1 MTIKFLLDEL
11 KKFVA
16 DAVKDYKLPTS
27 LQKGDQQIETRAPAV
42 HLMRLPDSRSVTKIA
57 PYILIR
63 YVTSISKEAD
73 GQKTEYNAVIRM
85 IFCVYGKDE
94 EEGALNLVNVMDSVR
109 IKLLKKV
116 VVGKCFR
123 LDKEKGLESLVYE
136 DDTAPYYAGEMVG
149 TFQLPPIER
158 EVDYGSI

>member
-1 MTIKFLLDEL
+1 MTIKFFLDEL
-11 KKFVA
+11 KKVVA

-27 LQKGDQQIETRAPAV
+27 LQKGDQKIETRAPAI

-63 YVTSISKEAD
+63 YITGMAKQED
-73 GQKTEYNAVIRM
+73 GERPEYNAVIRM

-94 EEGALNLVNVMDSVR
+94 EEGALSLINVMDSVR
-109 IKLLKKV
+109 IKLLKTV
-116 VVGKCFR
+116 TVANCFR
-123 LDKEKGLESLVYE
+123 LDTTKGLEELVYE